1 MTGTMADWIARI
13 TQGNVAEVKTVL
25 TSVAFALA
33 GYQVV
38 LAAIGQWHHAGRFLP
53 VLGTTEFVLLA
64 LTWLTSAGSFLA
76 DS

>member
-1 MTGTMADWIARI
+1 MADWIARV

-38 LAAIGQWHHAGRFLP
+38 LAAIGYGRLRP
-53 VLGTTEFVLLA
+53 
-64 LTWLTSAGSFLA
+64 SAPGPAPAFGA
-76 DS
+76 HRGGGDR